1 MNPKRRALALAFA
14 SLALAPCAFAQDYP
28 NRPVKVIVGY
38 VAGGGPDVIARA
50 LSQKLGEILGQ
61 PFVVENR
68 PGAGA
73 TLATAQVARSVAD
86 GYTLMVGETGQLV
99 IAPYTY
105 KSLPYSTLK
114 DLTPIAQIVSEPVL
128 LVSNPKSG
136 IRNLQD
142 LIREAKNNP
151 GKLSYGSSGIGT
163 IHHISA
169 EAFKAGLGL
178 DMQHVPYKGSGQ
190 SVPGILAGDVPVLT
204 SGYGGVIP
212 HIRSGALNLLAV
224 TTPTRLPSLPET
236 PSLSEV
242 VKGYDFP
249 SETGLLAPA
258 GLPPA
263 VVNKLAAAV
272 KQAMESPEVVAKF
285 KSTAITLTYKSP
297 SEYAEHLKT
306 TLKKYETATAQAK
319 IQPE

>member
-1 MNPKRRALALAFA
+1 MKMNRRALALAA
-14 SLALAPCAFAQDYP
+14 AWLALTTCANAQDYP

-38 VAGGGPDVIARA
+38 VAGGGPDTVARA

-73 TLATAQVARSVAD
+73 TLATAQIARSPAD

-105 KSLPYSTLK
+105 KNLPYNTLK
-114 DLTPIAQIVSEPVL
+114 DLSPIALVTTEPVL
-128 LVSNPKSG
+128 LVANPKSG
-136 IRNLQD
+136 IKNLQD
-142 LIREAKNNP
+142 LIREAKANP
-151 GKLSYGSSGIGT
+151 GKVSYGSSGIGT

-190 SVPGILAGDVPVLT
+190 SVPGVLAGDVPVLT

-224 TTPTRLPSLPET
+224 TTPTRLPALPDT
-236 PSLSEV
+236 PSLGEV
-242 VKGYDFP
+242 IKGYDFP
-249 SETGLLAPA
+249 SDTGLLGPA

-263 VVNKLAAAV
+263 VVNKLSAAV
-272 KQAMESPEVVAKF
+272 KQAMESPEFAARF
-285 KSTAITLTYKSP
+285 KGTAIALAYKSP
-297 SEYAEHLKT
+297 GEYAEHLRT

-319 IQPE
+319 IQAE